1 MLPPWF
7 LKALIALIVLLIAL
21 VLIWLL
27 LLKPTIQTAASD
39 AVASPLASLKADVN
53 DALGAAGLPTMGP
66 EASSGGGAS
75 AVGRDALERG
85 AERRRWAARRPRR
98 RARPAS
104 SSRASATPSTAGS
117 TGPTRRST
125 ADGTLFVTDFVFSNP
140 NGAEGALVVLRND
153 TPLLQLRLENFR
165 DYDLHFVTPI
175 VVGPDDALNLSLS
188 CTSPGSCDP
197 AVFYSGYLRP

>member
-1 MLPPWF
+1 M
-7 LKALIALIVLLIAL
+7 LLIAL

-27 LLKPTIQTAASD
+27 LLKPTIQTAASE
-39 AVASPLASLKADVN
+39 AVESPLASLKADVN

-66 EASSGGGAS
+66 EASSGGGGAAPS
-75 AVGRDALERG
+75 AE
-85 AERRRWAARRPRR
+85 
-98 RARPAS
+98 
-104 SSRASATPSTAGS
+104 TPSSEAPSGGGGGASPAPTS
-117 TGPTRRST
+117 TPAVVIPGLGNPVDGRLDKSHPQVTS
-125 ADGTLFVTDFVFSNP
+125 DGTLFVTDFVFSNP